1 MSEAVQAVVN
11 WYGVVDFAGML
22 AAYGAADAS
31 AMRPTDCLVK
41 LFGAWPQSVPE
52 QVDLATP
59 LRYVSPEAPPFLI
72 LHGDRDATVPFAQ
85 SEALYEALGA
95 RGACPASCARWRGAD
110 HATAEFSQVGL
121 LRHIAD
127 WLDAALGKGRA

>member
-1 MSEAVQAVVN
+1 
-11 WYGVVDFAGML
+11 ML

-85 SEALYEALGA
+85 SEALYEALERAGVP
-95 RGACPASCARWRGAD
+95 CELCTVEGAD
-110 HATAEFSQVGL
+110 HATAEFSQTGL

>member
-1 MSEAVQAVVN
+1 M
-11 WYGVVDFAGML
+11 
-22 AAYGAADAS
+22 
-31 AMRPTDCLVK
+31 
-41 LFGAWPQSVPE
+41 
-52 QVDLATP
+52 DLATP

-85 SEALYEALGA
+85 SEALYEALERAGVP
-95 RGACPASCARWRGAD
+95 CELCTVEGAD

-127 WLDAALGKGRA
+127 WLDAALGKDALDSGAGLCYPKDDSCFVGGFCMSVVFANL